1 MLNLSLKNGIVFSG
15 IQETEVGTN
24 LLKKRQDEDRED
36 NGHLE
41 LMMLLY
47 MQGHHQVKFQFTVKE
62 ESHEEMHIQWNL
74 PSVTYKI
81 KMK

>member
-62 ESHEEMHIQWNL
+62 NHMRKCIYNGIYLLWH
-74 PSVTYKI
+74 TK
-81 KMK
+81 

>member
-1 MLNLSLKNGIVFSG
+1 MLNLSLKNGIIFSG

-24 LLKKRQDEDRED
+24 LFKKTKQDKGRED

-41 LMMLLY
+41 LMTLLY

-62 ESHEEMHIQWNL
+62 ETHEEMHIKWNL
-74 PSVTYKI
+74 LSEIYKI
-81 KMK
+81 K